1 MTSWFS
7 SLHVRLITSFV
18 VVLLLSLG
26 GLTLFASYL
35 AQREGERFASEVERA
50 RSIRVIQEGERLTS
64 PTPEPSAGQ
73 SSSSQIGGNSNLDW
87 YLLIIDSEG
96 QVMGTSQKYEVPQP
110 GESDLAWIVPL
121 NANGESAGRL
131 MVRPMG
137 PNETTLE
144 APSPRL
150 VSAFRSS
157 FLWTGLVAGALGIGL
172 IYFMTRRMLIP
183 IGQLTAAAHKV
194 GTGQPLPE
202 IPSTGKD
209 EIAQLTQTF
218 NAMTSRLT
226 RMELERQRM
235 LADVAHELRT
245 PLTNAN
251 GYLEAIKDGLKQPD
265 SETINSVHRQIL
277 QLHRLVDD
285 LRLLTL
291 AESGELELSLELQ
304 PLADV
309 LDAAVAGFEPRAQ
322 GKGIDLYRKYPQ
334 DLPAILMDRSRIA
347 QVIGNLLD
355 NAIRHTPDGGS
366 VTVNAASTEDNVVV
380 TVSDTGEGIPPDALP
395 RVFDRLYRHDN
406 SRNRV
411 SGGSGL
417 GLSIV
422 EELVQAHGG
431 SMGVESEVGIGSSFS
446 FSLPRRPGPL
456 ARRRTPSNISA

>member
-1 MTSWFS
+1 M
-7 SLHVRLITSFV
+7 RLITGFV

-35 AQREGERFASEVERA
+35 AQREGESFAREVERA
-50 RSIRVIQEGERLTS
+50 RSIRVIQEGQKLSS
-64 PTPEPSAGQ
+64 PAPGSSAVQ
-73 SSSSQIGGNSNLDW
+73 SSSSQDGSESNLGW
-87 YLLIIDSEG
+87 YLLIIDPEG
-96 QVMGTSQKYEVPQP
+96 QVMGTSQKYEVPNP

-121 NANGESAGRL
+121 DANGESVGRL
-131 MVRPMG
+131 MVRPMN

-157 FLWTGLVAGALGIGL
+157 FLWTGLAAGSLGIGL
-172 IYFMTRRMLIP
+172 IYFITRRMLIP
-183 IGQLTAAAHKV
+183 VGQLTAAAHKV

-226 RMELERQRM
+226 RMETERQRM

-265 SETINSVHRQIL
+265 PETINSVHRQIL

-285 LRLLTL
+285 LRLLAL
-291 AESGELELSLELQ
+291 AESGDLELNFESQ
-304 PLADV
+304 ALADV
-309 LDAAVAGFEPRAQ
+309 LDAAVAGFEPRAEA
-322 GKGIDLYRKYPQ
+322 KGIKLDRKYPH
-334 DLPAILMDRSRIA
+334 DLPAVLMDRSRIA

-355 NAIRHTPDGGS
+355 NAIRHTSDGGS
-366 VTVNAASTEDNVVV
+366 VTVNAVSTEERVVV
-380 TVSDTGEGIPPDALP
+380 TIMDTGEGIPPDALP
-395 RVFDRLYRHDN
+395 KVFHRLYRHDT
-406 SRNRV
+406 SRNRL

-417 GLSIV
+417 GLSIA

-431 SMGVESEVGIGSSFS
+431 SIEVDSEVGVGSNFY
-446 FSLPRRPGPL
+446 FSLPRRPR
-456 ARRRTPSNISA
+456 ASRRRRNPSNTPA